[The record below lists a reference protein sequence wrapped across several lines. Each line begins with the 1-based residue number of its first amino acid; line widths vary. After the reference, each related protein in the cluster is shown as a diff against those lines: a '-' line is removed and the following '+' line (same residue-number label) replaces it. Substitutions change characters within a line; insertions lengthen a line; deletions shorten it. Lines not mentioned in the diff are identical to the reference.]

1 MIGTMCAGHV
11 TRRPAV
17 LNISVSLVLRVGS
30 CLSGTMALMMSDLW
44 TAQNV
49 GECGSP
55 KGVRDDIA
63 SPGNSPCGRTCK
75 T

>member
-1 MIGTMCAGHV
+1 MIGTMCAGHAK
-11 TRRPAV
+11 RRPAV
-17 LNISVSLVLRVGS
+17 LNISVSLALRVGS
-30 CLSGTMALMMSDLW
+30 CLSGTMALMMSVLW
-44 TAQNV
+44 AARNV

-63 SPGNSPCGRTCK
+63 RPGNSPCGRTCK